1 MGNYIAVRDA
11 VAGLNPVDPLHIL
24 RPSSLRKAARWF
36 LDCFPGNVLYAVKTN
51 PDPAVLTGLYEAGIR
66 NFDVASIAEIRLV
79 RGLLPDVRM
88 CFMHTVKS
96 REAIASA
103 YHNFG
108 VRDFSLDCDA
118 ELRKILSSTGR
129 APDLGLFVRI
139 AIPSS
144 HARISLS
151 EKFGI
156 WGQQA
161 VRLLQDARKSAKRL
175 GVCFHVGSQCMNPD
189 AYAMAMETAR
199 DMLRRAGVE
208 ADVIDVGGGFPS
220 VYPGMTPPPM
230 ESYMAAIRQAAD
242 DLDLTDKVELWCEP
256 GRALVAESGSVVVR
270 VELRK
275 GRKLYLNDGTYGSLF
290 DAGQPGFIY
299 PVKLIRPNGEPSG
312 ELVPYQFYGP
322 TCDSVDSMKGPF
334 MLPSDVREGDYIEV
348 GQTGAYARTFRTH
361 FNGFGGDQM
370 VMVGEEPQLSMFGEQ
385 PPVAEPW
392 MLPLPARRE
401 RQARRASAER

>member
-36 LDCFPGNVLYAVKTN
+36 LDRFPGNVLYAVKTN

-66 NFDVASIAEIRLV
+66 FFDVASLAEIRLV
-79 RGLLPDVRM
+79 RELLPDARL

-96 REAIASA
+96 REAISA
-103 YHNFG
+103 AYRDFG

-118 ELRKILSSTGR
+118 ELKKILAVTDR

-139 AIPSS
+139 AIPST
-144 HARISLS
+144 HARINLA

-161 VRLLQDARKSAKRL
+161 VKLLQDARKASKRL

-189 AYAMAMETAR
+189 AYAMAMETVR
-199 DMLRRAGVE
+199 DLLRRAGVE
-208 ADVIDVGGGFPS
+208 ADIIDVGGGFPS
-220 VYPGMTPPPM
+220 VYPGMTPPPL
-230 ESYMAAIRQAAD
+230 ENYIDAIRRAAD
-242 DLDLTDKVELWCEP
+242 DLELNGNVELWCEP
-256 GRALVAESGSVVVR
+256 GRALVAEAGSVVVR

-290 DAGQPGFIY
+290 DAGQPGFVF
-299 PVKLIRPNGEPSG
+299 PTRLIRKNGEPKG
-312 ELVPYQFYGP
+312 DLLPFEFYGP
-322 TCDSVDSMKGPF
+322 TCDSMDSMKGPF

-348 GQTGAYARTFRTH
+348 GQTGAYARTFRTD
-361 FNGFGGDQM
+361 FNGFGADTM
-370 VMVGEEPQLSMFGEQ
+370 VLVGEEPQMSLYGEQ
-385 PPVAEPW
+385 APQPETWV
-392 MLPLPARRE
+392 LPLPARRM
-401 RQARRASAER
+401 RQAKRAGGQG

>member
-1 MGNYIAVRDA
+1 MDNYIAVRDA
-11 VAGLNPVDPLHIL
+11 VAGIAPVDPLHIL

-36 LDCFPGNVLYAVKTN
+36 LDRFPGKVLYAVKTN

-66 NFDVASIAEIRLV
+66 CFDVASIAEIRLV
-79 RGLLPDVRM
+79 RSLLPDVRM

-96 REAIASA
+96 REGIAAA
-103 YHNFG
+103 YHDFG

-118 ELRKILSSTGR
+118 ELKKILSSTGR
-129 APDLGLFVRI
+129 APDLNLFVRI
-139 AIPSS
+139 AIPST
-144 HARISLS
+144 HARINLS

-161 VRLLQDARKSAKRL
+161 VKLLQDTRKAAKKL

-220 VYPGMTPPPM
+220 LYPGMTPPPLD
-230 ESYMAAIRQAAD
+230 SYMASIRQAVI
-242 DLDLTDKVELWCEP
+242 DLDLKDKVELWCEP

-275 GRKLYLNDGTYGSLF
+275 GRKLYINDGTYGSLF
-290 DAGQPGFIY
+290 DAGQPGFTF
-299 PVKLIRPNGEPSG
+299 PVRLVRRNGEPAG
-312 ELVPYQFYGP
+312 ELVPFQFYGP

-361 FNGFGGDQM
+361 FNGFGGDNM
-370 VMVGEEPQLSMFGEQ
+370 VMVGEEPQLSMYGERI
-385 PPVAEPW
+385 PNADDW
-392 MLPLPARRE
+392 MLPLPARRV
-401 RQARRASAER
+401 RQARRASGER

>member
-1 MGNYIAVRDA
+1 MDNYIAVRDA
-11 VAGLNPVDPLHIL
+11 VAGIAPVDPLHIL

-36 LDCFPGNVLYAVKTN
+36 LDRFPGKVLYAVKTN

-66 NFDVASIAEIRLV
+66 CFDVASIAEIRLV
-79 RGLLPDVRM
+79 RSLLPDVRM

-96 REAIASA
+96 REGVAAA
-103 YHNFG
+103 YHDFG

-118 ELRKILSSTGR
+118 ELKKILSSTGR
-129 APDLGLFVRI
+129 APDLNLFVRI
-139 AIPSS
+139 AIPST
-144 HARISLS
+144 HARINLS

-161 VRLLQDARKSAKRL
+161 VKLLQDTRKAAKKL

-220 VYPGMTPPPM
+220 LYPGMTPPPLD
-230 ESYMAAIRQAAD
+230 SYMASIRQAVI
-242 DLDLTDKVELWCEP
+242 DLDLKDKVELWCEP

-275 GRKLYLNDGTYGSLF
+275 GRKLYINDGTYGSLF
-290 DAGQPGFIY
+290 DAGQPGFTF
-299 PVKLIRPNGEPSG
+299 PVRLIRRNGEPAG
-312 ELVPYQFYGP
+312 ELVPFQFYGP
-322 TCDSVDSMKGPF
+322 TCDSVNSMKGPF

-361 FNGFGGDQM
+361 FNGFGGDNM
-370 VMVGEEPQLSMFGEQ
+370 VMVGEEPQLSMYGERI
-385 PPVAEPW
+385 PNADDW
-392 MLPLPARRE
+392 MLPLPARRV
-401 RQARRASAER
+401 RQARRASGER